1 MTKAVDAAAKSPWSV
16 TLHFEDGEERQIEVE
31 REEFVLD
38 AALRQGVPL
47 VHQCRSG
54 SCSTCIAQ
62 LIVGNV
68 EMAPGRATSLL
79 AGEAAEGKRL
89 LCSSFALGDSS
100 MRLHYPASLI
110 YGPGQ
115 WTLPAAVGALQWLS
129 PTVAKLSLELPQ
141 NSEFTFQSGQYVRLR
156 VPGASEW
163 RSYSMVSTPRELPRL
178 DFLVRIL
185 SGGLFS
191 EYLRSCC
198 HMGDEIIIHGP
209 MGAFIL
215 HPGGA
220 PQIFIAG
227 GTGLAPI
234 IAMLDDI
241 RYRPGP
247 RPQMLLS
254 FGCVSEQQ
262 FFYRDEIELR
272 RWWMPELRVILS
284 ADRASS
290 ADSGLLQG
298 TPLTALEQERVKDP
312 QTAAYLC
319 GPPPMIE
326 AARRRL
332 IEMGVRPELIYAE
345 QFVASAIE
353 KAGPPGA
360 NRASSGSI

>member
-1 MTKAVDAAAKSPWSV
+1 MHQPVDPAAKSSSWSV
-16 TLHFEDGEERQIEVE
+16 TLHFEDGEERRIEVE

-62 LIVGNV
+62 LIAGNI
-68 EMAPGRATSLL
+68 EMAPDRASSLL
-79 AGEAAEGKRL
+79 AGEAGEGKRL
-89 LCSSFALGDSS
+89 LCSSYARGDSAV
-100 MRLHYPASLI
+100 RLHYPAALI
-110 YGPGQ
+110 YGAAQ
-115 WTLPAAVGALQWLS
+115 RTLRATVAALRWPS
-129 PTVAKLSLELPQ
+129 PTVAKFTLELPEG
-141 NSEFTFQSGQYVRLR
+141 SGFTFQSGQYVRVR
-156 VPGASEW
+156 VPGAAEW
-163 RSYSMVSTPRELPRL
+163 RSYSMASTARELPRM

-191 EYLRSCC
+191 EYLRSGC
-198 HMGDEIIIHGP
+198 HPGDEITIHGP

-215 HPGGA
+215 HSGRV

-234 IAMLDDI
+234 MAMLDEI

-254 FGCVSEQQ
+254 FGCASEQQ
-262 FFYRDEIELR
+262 FFYRDEVELR
-272 RWWMPELRVILS
+272 QWWMPELRVILS
-284 ADRASS
+284 ADYVAN
-290 ADSGLLQG
+290 AGSGLLRG
-298 TPLTALEQERVKDP
+298 TPVAALEQERIIDP

-332 IEMGVRPELIYAE
+332 IEMGVAPNRIYSE
-345 QFVASAIE
+345 QFVASAME
-353 KAGPPGA
+353 KADGKV
-360 NRASSGSI
+360 